1 MAKINL
7 DALIQR
13 EDFEVQ
19 DTINPAKKK
28 ETISIEDLK
37 TDSFFFSSIRK
48 PDFQRE
54 TNEWDAKKI
63 ADFIE
68 SFLDGDFRQPGVWHS
83 RPRE

>member
-19 DTINPAKKK
+19 DTINPGKKK

-37 TDSFFFSSIRK
+37 T
-48 PDFQRE
+48 
-54 TNEWDAKKI
+54 TY
-63 ADFIE
+63 
-68 SFLDGDFRQPGVWHS
+68 FLLKHP
-83 RPRE
+83 